1 MKTYIYEIK
10 YHDPEGG
17 KYETKQVHIKRR
29 DVQKAQL
36 AMLRA
41 LDTLRLQH
49 KQIII
54 VELIGTLQDE
64 KETVNQNSE

>member
-1 MKTYIYEIK
+1 MKTYIYEVK
-10 YHDPEGG
+10 FHDPVDE
-17 KYETKQVHIKRR
+17 KYETRQIHIKRR

-64 KETVNQNSE
+64 R